1 MIEGAAP
8 KLTDLMKLVTAGVIN
23 SMQLPEVYIGKVV
36 SENPLSIRLSADN
49 ILPANYLI
57 LTNAVKDHMVEVTI
71 EWETEE
77 NKHKHGNGNDGQDT
91 TEVTHKHDILG
102 RKKMIVHNGLTTDEM
117 VLLLRVQGGQNYVV
131 VDRINDKLQTSGDS
145 V

>member
-8 KLTDLMKLVTAGVIN
+8 KLTDLIKLVTAGVIN

-49 ILPANYLI
+49 ILPAKYLI
-57 LTNAVKDHMVEVTI
+57 LTNAVKDHKVDIEVSWYTD
-71 EWETEE
+71 E
-77 NKHKHGNGNDGQDT
+77 NKHKHGNGNEGQDT
-91 TEVTHKHDILG
+91 TEVTHKHAIKG
-102 RKKMIVHNGLTTDEM
+102 RKEITVYNGLTEGEK

-131 VDRINDKLQTSGDS
+131 VDRISELKTRGES